1 MSKENKYEAAEYD
14 GKKVTLNKP
23 FRLPKGNSKKFAV
36 YVKNEKGNVVKVR
49 FGDPNMEIKR
59 DNPKR
64 RKAFRDRHNCSNP
77 GPKWKARYWSCK
89 MWSSKPVK
97 DLTSKFDKSDES
109 MASVMGCGCGCDNKA
124 VEAAIP
130 NPSNDETHD
139 EYMGRC
145 IDAGYSNEEC
155 MAAHEGHDFKEAGY
169 GDSCPPGK
177 TMKNGK
183 CIKVAVTTDVTITD
197 VTMSVEAST
206 GNAVVQITGVAFHEG
221 TNKNGWSIT
230 RIGAEQLLPQ
240 MIGADVTLNHPTAEN
255 GHFTRNMD
263 GGIDEAVVGVI
274 TDAFFDYGADGE
286 SWDIRFKANIL
297 RQELFEALES
307 GLWLR
312 DGYGVSIGGT
322 GIPDE
327 ILESEEGQVTII
339 FESDFT
345 FDHLAIV
352 HRPAYERAR
361 IDTAEKVEM
370 PLTVKYQPLPPQIN
384 GDMENMTSSENENDT
399 DEKLLSEIE
408 SLKADLI
415 LRNAEIE
422 AFQAAEQAKAETER
436 QTLVEKASELG
447 LKGHDELS
455 TEVIANL
462 IESWE
467 ISRPQTEEPVV
478 MEPVVASVTEETDSE
493 SLSEPM
499 VANYFN
505 KERVEV
511 AENTY
516 AKAYNLWVSAWNG
529 TLTPQEKSFRAK
541 TYQQIKEMI

>member
-1 MSKENKYEAAEYD
+1 MSEEQHK
-14 GKKVTLNKP
+14 LNKSD
-23 FRLPKGNSKKFAV
+23 RTANIDMSCDCG
-36 YVKNEKGNVVKVR
+36 GR
-49 FGDPNMEIKR
+49 CGDKL
-59 DNPKR
+59 
-64 RKAFRDRHNCSNP
+64 A
-77 GPKWKARYWSCK
+77 
-89 MWSSKPVK
+89 
-97 DLTSKFDKSDES
+97 
-109 MASVMGCGCGCDNKA
+109 
-124 VEAAIP
+124 EAAIP
-130 NPSNDETHD
+130 KPSNDETHD

-145 IDAGYSNEEC
+145 IDAGYSNDEC
-155 MAAHEGHDFKEAGY
+155 MVAHEGYDFKEAGY

-197 VTMSVEAST
+197 IAMSVEAST

-240 MIGADVTLNHPTAEN
+240 MVGADVTLNHPQAEN

-274 TDAFFDYGADGE
+274 TDAFFDYAADGE

-370 PLTVKYQPLPPQIN
+370 PLTVKYQPEPPQIN
-384 GDMENMTSSENENDT
+384 GDMENMTSSENETNTD

-422 AFQAAEQAKAETER
+422 AFQAAEQAKAENER
-436 QTLVEKASELG
+436 QSLVEKASELG
-447 LKGHDELS
+447 LKGHDDLS

-462 IESWE
+462 IDSWE
-467 ISRPQTEEPVV
+467 ISRPQEEEPVV
-478 MEPVVASVTEETDSE
+478 MEPVVASVIETSE
-493 SLSEPM
+493 TVEMKPM

-541 TYQQIKEMI
+541 TYEQIKEMN